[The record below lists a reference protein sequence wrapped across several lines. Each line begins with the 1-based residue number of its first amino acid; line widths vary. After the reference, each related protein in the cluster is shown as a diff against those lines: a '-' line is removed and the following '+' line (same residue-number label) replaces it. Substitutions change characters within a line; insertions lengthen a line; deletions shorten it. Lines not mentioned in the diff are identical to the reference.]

1 MTNVGARQAL
11 PYEKERNMDI
21 GAFGWAYLGAGIGA
35 GIAAIGAGLGI
46 GRIAGSATESIAR
59 QPQAAGDIR
68 GVTIVT
74 SAFIEGVCLFA
85 VVVCLLIPIF
95 AGNLKE
101 AAENA
106 GKAAAEAQYRK

>member
-1 MTNVGARQAL
+1 
-11 PYEKERNMDI
+11 MDI

-85 VVVCLLIPIF
+85 VVVCLLVPIF
-95 AGNLKE
+95 AGSLSDSAKNAATYSGPGAGERVKADVDKE
-101 AAENA
+101 
-106 GKAAAEAQYRK
+106 KASK